1 MRGIINVSDPQ
12 LDPSSD
18 QDAVLLSLEN
28 RFMTLAAQLGHDIC
42 GHPDEQSDNDRMLAN
57 EAVLAC
63 LAPIERAIM
72 ETPAYTVM
80 GLSVKANHVAYVL
93 SEYWEAPIDQ
103 IDWEGRVVRLL
114 IESIRNLACSP
125 LLFREPQARK

>member
-1 MRGIINVSDPQ
+1 
-12 LDPSSD
+12 
-18 QDAVLLSLEN
+18 
-28 RFMTLAAQLGHDIC
+28 
-42 GHPDEQSDNDRMLAN
+42 
-57 EAVLAC
+57 
-63 LAPIERAIM
+63 
-72 ETPAYTVM
+72 
-80 GLSVKANHVAYVL
+80 VKANHVAYVL